1 MFARASTIV
10 GSREKVAEAVSILES
25 QVLPQIK
32 QLDGFSGVLGLVDR
46 ETGTSLVITLW
57 ETQEALRAS
66 EEAANM
72 LRADAAKELGSTASP
87 MVDRYE
93 VVLQDVRTPVHA

>member
-46 ETGTSLVITLW
+46 ETGKSLVITLW

-66 EEAANM
+66 EEAATKV
-72 LRADAAKELGSTASP
+72 RAEAAKELGSTASP

-93 VVLQDVRTPVHA
+93 VVLQEVRTPVHA

>member
-25 QVLPQIK
+25 QVLPQI
-32 QLDGFSGVLGLVDR
+32 QQMDGFSGILGLVDR
-46 ETGTSLVITLW
+46 EMGKSLVITLW

-93 VVLQDVRTPVHA
+93 VVLQEGRTPVHA